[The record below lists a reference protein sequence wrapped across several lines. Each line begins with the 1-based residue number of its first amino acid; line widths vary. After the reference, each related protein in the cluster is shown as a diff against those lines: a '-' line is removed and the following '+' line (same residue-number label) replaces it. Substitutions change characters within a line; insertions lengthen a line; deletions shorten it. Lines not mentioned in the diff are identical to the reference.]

1 MEKEAVMTNLLE
13 KALLTALG
21 AATLSQKKAEEL
33 IQELRQKFNVSEEEG
48 KAFLGKVQDM
58 ARQNQEKLEN
68 LAHEEVTKACGRL
81 GVVTQDEFDQLKKK
95 VEQLEKKLEAQQDG

>member
-1 MEKEAVMTNLLE
+1 MTSLLE
-13 KALLTALG
+13 KTLLTALG

-58 ARQNQEKLEN
+58 ARQNQEKLEK
-68 LAHEEVTKACGRL
+68 LAQEEVGKACGRL
-81 GVVTQDEFDQLKKK
+81 GVVTQDEFDKLKKK
-95 VEQLEKKLEAQQDG
+95 VAQLEKKLKDQPAG

>member
-1 MEKEAVMTNLLE
+1 MTSLLE

-21 AATLSQKKAEEL
+21 AATISQKKAEEL

-58 ARQNQEKLEN
+58 AKQNQEKLEN
-68 LAHEEVTKACGRL
+68 LAQEEIKKACERM
-81 GVVTQDEFDQLKKK
+81 GVVTQDEFDKLKRK
-95 VEQLEKKLEAQQDG
+95 VAQLEKKLKDTKAD

>member
-1 MEKEAVMTNLLE
+1 MTNLLE
-13 KALLTALG
+13 KTLLTALG

-58 ARQNQEKLEN
+58 ARQNQEKLES
-68 LAHEEVTKACGRL
+68 LAHDEVKKACGRL
-81 GVVTQDEFDQLKKK
+81 GVVTEEEFDKLKKK
-95 VEQLEKKLEAQQDG
+95 VAQLEKKLKEQHSA